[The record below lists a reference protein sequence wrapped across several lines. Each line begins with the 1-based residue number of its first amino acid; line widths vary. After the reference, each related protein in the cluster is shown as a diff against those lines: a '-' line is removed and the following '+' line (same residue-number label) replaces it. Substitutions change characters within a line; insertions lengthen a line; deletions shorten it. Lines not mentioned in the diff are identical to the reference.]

1 MVAESTPEFDQWK
14 FRTWYHQ
21 TQWGW
26 MRDKKI
32 YPEVPLLLPDDE
44 CQGMKA
50 KIRKRRWE
58 ELISPITRI
67 NANIIWEFYANT
79 PRIEMNQAP
88 TYKSYVRGT
97 EVDFSPNTIMKVLK
111 LRAAHFDKL
120 GYHQRLNEE
129 QNYDEI
135 ATENMR
141 ALKEFTTLQDARYE
155 VQADYNINSQI
166 KMNYIGEHLH
176 NMDPTFPTFDEFFKG
191 KSEIEVSKAM
201 RLEDRVEEAMN
212 RAGSWRGQQT
222 TDMDTGN
229 TSAQANERRK
239 KKHDK

>member
-1 MVAESTPEFDQWK
+1 MASSSRIKRRKGKEPEVEESTPEYDRWR
-14 FRTWYHQ
+14 FRSWYHQ
-21 TQWGW
+21 LQLEW
-26 MRDKKI
+26 MSQKKI

-79 PRIEMNQAP
+79 PRTEMNQAP

-111 LRAAHFDKL
+111 LRAAHFDKP

-129 QNYDEI
+129 QDYDEI
-135 ATENMR
+135 A
-141 ALKEFTTLQDARYE
+141 
-155 VQADYNINSQI
+155 
-166 KMNYIGEHLH
+166 
-176 NMDPTFPTFDEFFKG
+176 
-191 KSEIEVSKAM
+191 SEISVVNTEWVRTIKNKYKYL
-201 RLEDRVEEAMN
+201 RRRDLTPEA
-212 RAGSWRGQQT
+212 
-222 TDMDTGN
+222 
-229 TSAQANERRK
+229 K
-239 KKHDK
+239 C